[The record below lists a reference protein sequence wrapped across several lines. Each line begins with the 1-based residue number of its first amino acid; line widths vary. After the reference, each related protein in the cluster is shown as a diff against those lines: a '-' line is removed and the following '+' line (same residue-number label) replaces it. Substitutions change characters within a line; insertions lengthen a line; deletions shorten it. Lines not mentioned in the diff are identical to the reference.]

1 MVAPEAGPTIEF
13 RALGAPRLS
22 SPEAELRSIL
32 ARPKLLGLLS
42 FLAFSPS
49 GFHRRDT
56 LLGLFWAEIDQAR
69 ARRALRQSLYYLRQ
83 SLGPGVLVT
92 RGEEEVGLD
101 ETRWWSDV
109 RAFEEALEE
118 GHKEEALELYRG
130 DLLSGF
136 YVAGAPEYER
146 WLEARREELRR
157 QASEA
162 AWALARAAQAEGN
175 AAGGGHWARRAT
187 ALEPLDERLVADAIG
202 LLARMGDRSGALRL
216 YEGFRRRLEEELEV
230 DPAPETQALVAAIRG
245 RAEVSSENTVPELAE
260 AKVEPVGRAVAGP
273 LDPEVGPEEGDQ
285 LSTAPIRRSWTP
297 GWRGALVGLFIGL
310 AMGITL
316 LRVLRPGDGSP
327 GLSSE
332 RVVVAVFDNQTG
344 DPHLD
349 PLGRMAAD
357 WITQALHESGVVEVV
372 PSTLG
377 LAPRP
382 DITNDEPSGGGAL
395 AEATGAGTIILGAYY
410 RRGDSVEIQ
419 AQIVA
424 VPDGRLLSALP
435 PVGSPLDATG
445 AAVDSLSRIAVRTLA
460 VLSEP
465 SLAMS
470 ADLSR
475 PPSLEAYREYLE
487 GLRAFQGSPPG
498 MGGAAE
504 HFYRAIELDSA
515 FLAPL
520 FYLVMA
526 HANLGEF
533 ALAESNAQV
542 LATKRAQ
549 LSDYQRHTLDWM
561 LARQRGD
568 HMGALEAARARGG
581 IDVGVQ
587 ALVVN
592 RPAEAVEVL
601 SAIDL
606 TQTYFQW
613 LALMEAYHLLGDFG
627 RELEEARRGRAEY
640 PTRLRMMDAEL
651 RALAALGRV
660 TEADRVL
667 EESFLLPTEESFTPA
682 NLMANLTAELRA
694 HGHRAASSEV
704 AERAIPWL
712 LSRPGEDQGSWAHRY
727 GLALAY
733 YQGEHW
739 EQARSVL
746 EQLASETPEHMGVRG
761 YLGALAA
768 RRGDRAE
775 ALGISEGLSGT
786 AAPLAFGVDLYRQAR
801 IASLLGDRG
810 RAVALLRDAWAAG
823 WPYTI
828 AAHRDMD
835 LEPLRG
841 YPPFEEF
848 MRPKG

>member
-1 MVAPEAGPTIEF
+1 MVAPEAGPTVEF
-13 RALGAPRLS
+13 RALGTPRLS
-22 SPEAELRSIL
+22 SPETELRSIL

-56 LLGLFWAEIDQAR
+56 LLGLFWAETDQTR

-83 SLGPGVLVT
+83 SLGSGVLVT
-92 RGEEEVGLD
+92 RGEEEVGLN
-101 ETRWWSDV
+101 ENRLWSDV

-118 GHKEEALELYRG
+118 GLREEALELYRG

-136 YVAGAPEYER
+136 FLSGAAGYER

-157 QASEA
+157 KASEA
-162 AWALARAAQAEGN
+162 AWELAGAAEAEGN
-175 AAGGGHWARRAT
+175 AAGAGHWVRRST
-187 ALEPLDERLVADAIG
+187 ALEPLDERLVAEAIG

-216 YEGFRRRLEEELEV
+216 YEAFGRRLEEEFEIE
-230 DPAPETQALVAAIRG
+230 PAPETQALVAAIREG
-245 RAEVSSENTVPELAE
+245 VEVSVESPLPEVAGAKAGPVQAE
-260 AKVEPVGRAVAGP
+260 IAGP
-273 LDPEVGPEEGDQ
+273 LESEAAPEEGDRP
-285 LSTAPIRRSWTP
+285 PITHTRRYWTP
-297 GWRGALVGLFIGL
+297 GWKGALLGVFVGL

-316 LRVLRPGDGSP
+316 FRALRQGENGPGP
-327 GLSSE
+327 TSE
-332 RVVVAVFDNQTG
+332 RVFVAVFNNQTG

-382 DITNDEPSGGGAL
+382 DFTSDEPSGATAL
-395 AEATGAGTIILGAYY
+395 AEATGAGTVVLGAYY
-410 RRGDSVEIQ
+410 RRGDTVEIQ
-419 AQIVA
+419 AQVVA
-424 VPDGRLLSALP
+424 VPDGSLLSALP
-435 PVGSPLDATG
+435 PVGSSMEAAG
-445 AAVDSLSRIAVRTLA
+445 AAVDSLSRIVVRTLA

-465 SLAMS
+465 SLALS
-470 ADLSR
+470 ADVR
-475 PPSLEAYREYLE
+475 KPPSLEAYQEYLE

-498 MGGAAE
+498 MGGAPE
-504 HFYRAIELDSA
+504 HFYRAVELDSA

-533 ALAESNAQV
+533 ALAKSNAQV
-542 LATKRAQ
+542 LATKRAV
-549 LSDYQRHTLDWM
+549 LSDYQRYTLDWM

-568 HMGALEAARARGG
+568 QMGALEAVRARGG
-581 IDVGVQ
+581 IDAGVQ

-601 SAIDL
+601 SATDL
-606 TQTYFQW
+606 SQTYFHW
-613 LALMEAYHLLGDFG
+613 LALTEAYHLLGDFE
-627 RELEEARRGRAEY
+627 RELEEARRGRGAY

-651 RALAALGRV
+651 RALAALGR
-660 TEADRVL
+660 TAEAEQVL
-667 EESFLLPTEESFTPA
+667 EETFLLPAEGSVTPA
-682 NLMANLTAELRA
+682 TLLANLTAELRA
-694 HGHRAASSEV
+694 HGHGEASSDV
-704 AERAIPWL
+704 AEQAISWL
-712 LSRPGEDQGSWAHRY
+712 LTHPGEEPGNWAYRY
-727 GLALAY
+727 DMALAH

-739 EQARSVL
+739 EQAQSTL

-768 RRGDRAE
+768 RRDDRAE
-775 ALGISEGLSGT
+775 ALAISEGLSGT
-786 AAPLAFGVDLYRQAR
+786 ATPPDFGADLYRQAR
-801 IASLLGDRG
+801 IASLLGDRE
-810 RAVALLRDAWAAG
+810 RAVELLRDAWAAG
-823 WPYTI
+823 WPFSI
-828 AAHRDMD
+828 DAHRDMD
-835 LEPLRG
+835 LEALRG